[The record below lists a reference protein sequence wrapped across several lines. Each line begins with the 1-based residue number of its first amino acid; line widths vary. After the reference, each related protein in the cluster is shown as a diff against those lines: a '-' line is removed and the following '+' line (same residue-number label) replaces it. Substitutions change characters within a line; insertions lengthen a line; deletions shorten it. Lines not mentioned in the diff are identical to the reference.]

1 MGRFEKTKKEI
12 FLNGLKN
19 GIPIA
24 VGYFA
29 VAFSLGITARSC
41 GFNAFQGFLASM
53 TSYASAGQYI
63 GFTLYAAGS
72 TLLQLVI
79 MMLITNARY
88 LLMGIA
94 LNQKVKGGTP
104 IGPRIMIGMTI
115 TDEIFGVTIARPG
128 YVNPFFNAGVWSIA
142 LIFWSLGTALGIA
155 VGNILP
161 LRAVS
166 AMSVALYGMFL
177 ASIIPPV
184 RKDKA
189 IGIVIAFSFAF
200 SYLFTVIPGVSELS
214 SGNRTILLAVVISAA
229 AALIAPRK
237 TEEPEI
243 AMEGGGDDE

>member
-1 MGRFEKTKKEI
+1 MRD
-12 FLNGLKN
+12 
-19 GIPIA
+19 GIPIGL
-24 VGYFA
+24 GYFA
-29 VAFSLGITARSC
+29 VAFALGVAARSA
-41 GFNAFQGFLASM
+41 GLHPAQGFIASLLCL
-53 TSYASAGQYI
+53 ASAGQYA
-63 GFTLYAAGS
+63 GFSVIAAGGS
-72 TLLQLVI
+72 YLEIAVITLVI
-79 MMLITNARY
+79 NARY

-94 LNQKVKGGTP
+94 LNQKVREGTP
-104 IGPRIMIGMTI
+104 IGPRILIGMTI
-115 TDEIFGVTIARPG
+115 TDEIFGVTISKPG
-128 YVNPFFNAGVWSIA
+128 YVNPYFNVGVWSIA

-200 SYLFTVIPGVSELS
+200 SYLFTVFPGVSELS

-237 TEEPEI
+237 NEEPEI
-243 AMEGGGDDE
+243 AMEGGGE

>member
-1 MGRFEKTKKEI
+1 MSKFEQTKKEI

-19 GIPIA
+19 GIPLA

-94 LNQKVKGGTP
+94 LNQKVREGTP
-104 IGPRIMIGMTI
+104 IGPRILIGMTI
-115 TDEIFGVTIARPG
+115 TDEIFGVTISKPG
-128 YVNPFFNAGVWSIA
+128 YVNPYFNVGVWSIA

-200 SYLFTVIPGVSELS
+200 SYLFTVLPGVSELS

-237 TEEPEI
+237 NEEPEI
-243 AMEGGGDDE
+243 AMEGGGE